1 MSRISL
7 PKIALFGLGVAGVL
21 KLTVEFMPMM
31 AIAETPDDT
40 PPVPV
45 ELAAAPAPPSYD
57 ASGPGESGMCE
68 PSHLIAE
75 AIAEERAL
83 LKEQR
88 DTIADR
94 EAKLALAE
102 QTRLASLRDEIG
114 AQLKVIEEANNQDM
128 TKLVEL
134 YRNMKPQVAAGI
146 MDEIDVET
154 AVQVIGAMPE
164 RDAAQIMGSFSLV
177 RARLITKILLER
189 SKLPADRN
197 LEGLRLR

>member
-1 MSRISL
+1 ML
-7 PKIALFGLGVAGVL
+7 PRLLRMNVRNL
-21 KLTVEFMPMM
+21 PL
-31 AIAETPDDT
+31 AIAETPGDT

-57 ASGPGESGMCE
+57 ASAPGESGMCE

-83 LKEQR
+83 LKDQR

-94 EAKLALAE
+94 EAKLALAEESLKAE

-128 TKLVEL
+128 TKRHAIKE
-134 YRNMKPQVAAGI
+134 
-146 MDEIDVET
+146 E
-154 AVQVIGAMPE
+154 
-164 RDAAQIMGSFSLV
+164 QIKEH
-177 RARLITKILLER
+177 TLEAKL
-189 SKLPADRN
+189 SK
-197 LEGLRLR
+197 

>member
-31 AIAETPDDT
+31 AIAETPGDT

-57 ASGPGESGMCE
+57 ASAPGESGMCE

-83 LKEQR
+83 LKDQR
-88 DTIADR
+88 ATIADR

-102 QTRLASLRDEIG
+102 QSLKGFAGDAVRQDVILGDRQLGVFLRQAEKFDGLIG
-114 AQLKVIEEANNQDM
+114 VSG
-128 TKLVEL
+128 VVSHVWS
-134 YRNMKPQVAAGI
+134 PVFG
-146 MDEIDVET
+146 
-154 AVQVIGAMPE
+154 
-164 RDAAQIMGSFSLV
+164 
-177 RARLITKILLER
+177 
-189 SKLPADRN
+189 
-197 LEGLRLR
+197 